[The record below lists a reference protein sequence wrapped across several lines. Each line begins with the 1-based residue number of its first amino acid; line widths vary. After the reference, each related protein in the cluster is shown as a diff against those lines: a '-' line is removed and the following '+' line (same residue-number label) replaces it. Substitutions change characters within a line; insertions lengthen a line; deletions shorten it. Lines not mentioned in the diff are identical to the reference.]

1 MNKEKLIAL
10 IERELVQADE
20 AASEA
25 EFSKHMYA
33 IHTLTSLYT
42 DSDSSDVPARSSKQ
56 TSMTYQQ
63 APSVTSPSYTT
74 SSHSQVSAA
83 EIKAMGGKVSSQ
95 QNSSNLSTPP
105 GNSNKMVTDDE
116 LGNGDSIFDF

>member
-20 AASEA
+20 ASSEA

-42 DSDSSDVPARSSKQ
+42 DNDLSDVSTRSPKQ
-56 TSMTYQQ
+56 TSTTYHQV
-63 APSVTSPSYTT
+63 PSVTSPSHTI

-95 QNSSNLSTPP
+95 HNPSNLSTPP

>member
-20 AASEA
+20 ASSEA

-42 DSDSSDVPARSSKQ
+42 DNDLSDVSTCSPKQ
-56 TSMTYQQ
+56 TSTTYHQ
-63 APSVTSPSYTT
+63 APSVTSPSHTT

-95 QNSSNLSTPP
+95 HDPSNLSTPP

>member
-20 AASEA
+20 AHSEA
-25 EFSKHMYA
+25 EFNKHMYA

-42 DSDSSDVPARSSKQ
+42 DAEPSDTSKVYAKQ
-56 TSMTYQQ
+56 SAPYQQ
-63 APSVTSPSYTT
+63 PAAHTSVQKQSPST
-74 SSHSQVSAA
+74 SGVSAE
-83 EIKAMGGKVSSQ
+83 EIKAMGGKVAS
-95 QNSSNLSTPP
+95 NSETPNSSTPP
-105 GNSNKMVTDDE
+105 GASNKMVTDDQ

>member
-1 MNKEKLIAL
+1 MNKDKLIAL
-10 IERELVQADE
+10 IEKELVQADE

-42 DSDSSDVPARSSKQ
+42 DSDATEVTRSSKQ
-56 TSMTYQQ
+56 TRTTYHQ
-63 APSVTSPSYTT
+63 APSITSQSHTA
-74 SSHSQVSAA
+74 SSHSQISAE
-83 EIKAMGGKVSSQ
+83 EIKAMGGKVSSEH
-95 QNSSNLSTPP
+95 NPSNLSTPP
-105 GNSNKMVTDDE
+105 GNSNKMITDDE

>member
-20 AASEA
+20 ASNEA
-25 EFSKHMYA
+25 EFNKHIYA

-42 DSDSSDVPARSSKQ
+42 DSDSSNVSTRSSKQ

-63 APSVTSPSYTT
+63 APSATSPSQTT
-74 SSHSQVSAA
+74 HSQVSAA

-95 QNSSNLSTPP
+95 HSSSDLSTPP
-105 GNSNKMVTDDE
+105 GNSNKMITDDE
-116 LGNGDSIFDF
+116 LGNGDFIFDF

>member
-33 IHTLTSLYT
+33 IHTLTLSLI
-42 DSDSSDVPARSSKQ
+42 
-56 TSMTYQQ
+56 
-63 APSVTSPSYTT
+63 
-74 SSHSQVSAA
+74 H
-83 EIKAMGGKVSSQ
+83 I
-95 QNSSNLSTPP
+95 
-105 GNSNKMVTDDE
+105 
-116 LGNGDSIFDF
+116 